1 MKGLAVTPRSPQRRR
16 AGWAVLAMSTAV
28 LGLATPTA
36 ALAEQPAP
44 PEQPVPSDAKQLDS
58 RDRALV
64 AEAEKAGKPSVTV
77 LVAAEHGRADSAAS
91 ELRAIGANV
100 KSVEKDLD
108 YLKVTLPPGK
118 ARQAVKLDSIR
129 AIDVDGLIA
138 RDEPRPDGMGNP
150 LPQPA
155 PGPNTPRVNPY
166 MPTGDTHAAQ
176 FGKVFPF
183 WDGKNVT
190 VAVLDSGVDLDH
202 PALAKTSGGERKIVD
217 WYNANSP
224 DSGDSTWVAMSQQ
237 TYTGQFTTAG
247 RTWTA
252 PATGGPYSIGVFAEN
267 AGANDFAAA
276 NSEIGGDVN
285 RDGDKADRFGVLQDT
300 TTKEVRVDLNGN
312 GNFTDDAALIDYK
325 VKQDVGHFGTDNP
338 ATPAVKETV
347 PFVVQTDK
355 SVYGTTDT
363 PFVGLGIAAA
373 AHGSHVAG
381 ISAGN
386 ALLDGKMA
394 GAAPGAKVLAIKA
407 CLSTPSCTE
416 SGLIDGVVYAA
427 RNGADVVNIS
437 IGGLPPLND
446 GNNARAVLYNRVIKE
461 FNVQLFISAGN
472 SGSGA
477 NTVGDPSVATDAV
490 SVGSYVT
497 KETWLS
503 NYGSQTAKKE
513 GLHPYSSRGP
523 AEDGGFKPNI
533 IAPGSAISS
542 IPQWQPA
549 QPLPGT
555 YTLPV
560 GYAHFNGTSMAA
572 PQATGAA
579 ALLVSA
585 YKATHGGKRP
595 STAALRNA
603 IYSSARFVDGL
614 GAYEQG
620 NGLFDVFGAALYLA
634 ANPNPDTV
642 TSSVEVNTVLDGF
655 LAKPGVGVG
664 IHDREGV
671 VQGKQYTR
679 TYTFTRTTGGDRTA
693 PYRLKWIGN
702 DGTFSSAGS
711 VNLPLNKPVTVDVR
725 VNPRQGGVHSAVLE
739 LDNPFTSGTDSQLL
753 NTVFVPQQVNAGN
766 KFTVTNSGKIDRNQT
781 QNFFVNV
788 PQGTTGLKFDLTGG
802 GAAAGAGQV
811 RFIRVDPRGIPI
823 DVTST
828 TNCYNPDA
836 GAGCTTGSPTTRT
849 VNNPIPGVWE
859 VYVEARRTSDVAS
872 APFSLTTTA
881 ITTKISPNP
890 DTIDSL
896 QAGVPSNRNYSVTN
910 SAGAFNGKL
919 VGGPLSSS
927 LTLRPSIVT
936 DAQQQRQINVLP
948 GSTSLRVAIGNTSD
962 IKADL
967 DLALFNCTSGSCVL
981 AAQSA
986 DADSEEAVSVSN
998 PAPGVWISLV
1008 VGYAVPAGTTD
1019 YDYNDLFS
1027 SPQLGT
1033 VTVNDSD
1040 AQRGLGATW
1049 NAPATVTAAAVP
1061 PAGRKLQGD
1070 LTVRTSD
1077 GGIVGNGSILI
1088 NTVTP

>member
-1 MKGLAVTPRSPQRRR
+1 
-16 AGWAVLAMSTAV
+16 MSTAV
-28 LGLATPTA
+28 LGLVAPAT
-36 ALAEQPAP
+36 ALAEQPPPA
-44 PEQPVPSDAKQLDS
+44 PEQPVPANAKQLDS

-64 AEAEKAGKPSVTV
+64 AEAEKAGKPAVTV
-77 LVAAEHGRADSAAS
+77 IVAAEKGRADAAAA
-91 ELRAIGANV
+91 ELRALGANV
-100 KSVEKDLD
+100 KSVEKDVD
-108 YLKVTLPPGK
+108 YLKVTLPPAK

-138 RDEPRPDGMGNP
+138 RGEPGPDGAGNP

-176 FGKVFPF
+176 FGKAFPF

-190 VAVLDSGVDLDH
+190 VAVVDSGIDLDH
-202 PALAKTSGGERKIVD
+202 PSLAKTSGGERKVVD

-224 DSGDSTWVAMSQQ
+224 ESGDSTWVTMSQQ
-237 TYTGQFTTAG
+237 TYTGKFTAAG
-247 RTWTA
+247 RSWTA
-252 PATGGPYSIGVFAEN
+252 PASGGPYSVGVFTEN
-267 AGANDFAAA
+267 SGGDDFAAA

-285 RDGDKADRFGVLQDT
+285 RDGDKADKFGVLQDV

-312 GNFTDDAALIDYK
+312 GDFTDDAALIDYK

-338 ATPAVKETV
+338 ATPDVRETV

-355 SVYGTTDT
+355 SVYGTPDT
-363 PFVGLGIAAA
+363 PYVGLGIAAA

-381 ISAGN
+381 ISTGN

-394 GAAPGAKVLAIKA
+394 GAAPGAKLIAVKA

-416 SGLIDGVVYAA
+416 SGLVDGVVYAA

-446 GNNARAVLYNRVIKE
+446 GNNARAVLYNRVINE

-490 SVGSYVT
+490 SVGSYIT

-503 NYGSQTAKKE
+503 NYGSQTAKRE
-513 GLHPYSSRGP
+513 GLHPFSSRGP

-542 IPQWQPA
+542 IPLWQPA

-620 NGLFDVFGAALYLA
+620 NGLFDVFSALFHLA

-642 TSSVEVNTVLDGF
+642 TSSVEVNTVLKGY
-655 LAKPGVGVG
+655 LAKPGFGVG

-679 TYTFTRTTGGDRTA
+679 TYTFTRTTGSKQPV

-702 DGTFSSAGS
+702 DGTFSSAGA
-711 VNLPLNKPVTVDVR
+711 VLLPLNKPTTVDVR

-739 LDNPFTSGTDSQLL
+739 LDNLFTSGTDQQLL
-753 NTVFVPQQVNAGN
+753 NTVFVPQEFNAGN
-766 KFTVTNSGKIDRNQT
+766 KFTVTASGKVDRNQT
-781 QNFFVNV
+781 RNFFVNV
-788 PQGTTGLKFDLTGG
+788 PPGTTGLKFDLTGG

-823 DVTST
+823 DVTTT

-859 VYVEARRTSDVAS
+859 VYVEARRTSDAAS
-872 APFSLTTTA
+872 APFTLTTSA
-881 ITTKISPNP
+881 VTTKIAPNP
-890 DTIDSL
+890 DTVDSL
-896 QAGVPSNRNYSVTN
+896 QAGVALKRDYTVTN
-910 SAGAFNGKL
+910 STAAFTGKL
-919 VGGPLSSS
+919 VGGPLSSA
-927 LTLRPSIVT
+927 LTLRPDI
-936 DAQQQRQINVLP
+936 AQEGQQQRQINVVP

-962 IKADL
+962 VKADL
-967 DLALFNCTSGSCVL
+967 DLALFNCTSGACVL

-998 PAPGVWISLV
+998 PVPGVWISLV
-1008 VGYAVPAGTTD
+1008 AGYAVPAGTTA

-1033 VTVNDSD
+1033 LSINDSD
-1040 AQRGLGATW
+1040 AQRGIGATW
-1049 NAPATVTAAAVP
+1049 NTSGTVTATSVP
-1061 PAGRKLQGD
+1061 PAGRKLQGE
-1070 LTVRTSD
+1070 LSVRTSD
-1077 GGIVGNGSILI
+1077 GGIVGNGSLLI
-1088 NTVTP
+1088 NNVTQ